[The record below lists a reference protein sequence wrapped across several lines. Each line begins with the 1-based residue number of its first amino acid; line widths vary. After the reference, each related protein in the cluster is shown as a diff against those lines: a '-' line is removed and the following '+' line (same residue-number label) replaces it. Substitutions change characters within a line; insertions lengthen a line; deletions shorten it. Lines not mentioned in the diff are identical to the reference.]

1 MRHSFIDEQIS
12 FDVSLLSPL
21 IERIKAPCA
30 VGEIPNSKKDALADI
45 FPDMRSRLG
54 MKISRLDSCVSCGK
68 CDSECPT
75 GAIRNG
81 RIGSSCI
88 RCLRCVHI
96 CPEHA
101 LEAKP
106 RFVLKKYLDK
116 NLGRSNEPI
125 IYL

>member
-1 MRHSFIDEQIS
+1 MKKL
-12 FDVSLLSPL
+12 SLLAL
-21 IERIKAPCA
+21 ILTILIA
-30 VGEIPNSKKDALADI
+30 AL
-45 FPDMRSRLG
+45 
-54 MKISRLDSCVSCGK
+54 VSCGK

-88 RCLRCVHI
+88 RCQRCVHI

-106 RFVLKKYLDK
+106 RLVLKKYLDK